1 MSRHPSTQVQIN
13 NISDIAEEYVNY
25 VAENALLK
33 AVTLSKISEDS
44 REDPVLQRVIKAIV
58 SKKDISINKGDD
70 KAIEV
75 FRRRQNEL
83 TLYRKGDDE
92 VLIVENKLVIP
103 KSLQETVIKLAHEGH
118 QGIVRTKQLF
128 REISDYCK

>member
-25 VAENALLK
+25 IAENAVPK
-33 AVTLSKISEDS
+33 ALTLSKISKES
-44 REDPVLQRVIKAIV
+44 RKDHVLQRVVKAIV
-58 SKKDISINKGDD
+58 SNKDISINKGVD

-75 FRRRQNEL
+75 FRRQQNEL

-92 VLIVENKLVIP
+92 VLIVKKKTCNSKITA
-103 KSLQETVIKLAHEGH
+103 KNSDK
-118 QGIVRTKQLF
+118 
-128 REISDYCK
+128 IST